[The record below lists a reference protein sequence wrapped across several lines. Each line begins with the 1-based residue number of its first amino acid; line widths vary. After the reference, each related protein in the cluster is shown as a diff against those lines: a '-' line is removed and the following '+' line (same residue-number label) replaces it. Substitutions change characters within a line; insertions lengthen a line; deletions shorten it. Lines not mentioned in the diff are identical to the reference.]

1 MPSRIPLEWMALDVV
16 EFLRANRV
24 PIDPAA
30 PHICNHE
37 GQPVD
42 GRLLLQDGPDLLLA
56 WVGKYDPETRA
67 AVKAAT
73 QLATVLFFF
82 AFPSWVRCHPARHGT
97 LFSPPPRLLTPIF
110 CAPPA
115 TLVRNQHTQPTHAP
129 TLFASTNSLR
139 ANPLLI
145 SNPWQDMQQRAASLG
160 AAHFQPQPPQ
170 PQPTYM
176 QEVASWPPQ

>member
-73 QLATVLFFF
+73 QLATVLFVFF
-82 AFPSWVRCHPARHGT
+82 EFPSRVRCHPARHST
-97 LFSPPPRLLTPIF
+97 LFFFPPPNFSLPF
-110 CAPPA
+110 YAGAPPA
-115 TLVRNQHTQPTHAP
+115 TLVRNQHTQPTH
-129 TLFASTNSLR
+129 THSLR
-139 ANPLLI
+139 VHPC
-145 SNPWQDMQQRAASLG
+145 
-160 AAHFQPQPPQ
+160 
-170 PQPTYM
+170 
-176 QEVASWPPQ
+176 VVWPSVCCVCCVSCVCCLCRRCCACAGIGTGGREP